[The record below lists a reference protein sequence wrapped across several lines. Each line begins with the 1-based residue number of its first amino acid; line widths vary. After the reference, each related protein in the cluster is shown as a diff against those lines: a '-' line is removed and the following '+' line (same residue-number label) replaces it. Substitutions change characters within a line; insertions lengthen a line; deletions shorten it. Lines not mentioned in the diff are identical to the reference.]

1 MSAERRLREGFVSR
15 SHGNLSMLRLARRM
29 TWLLLTILGLYGSFL
44 VGLFIVMCQ
53 PPQRFGRLMAHV
65 PMSAM
70 AIVPFEPMWNVARK
84 GGTRVGE
91 LAPDF
96 TLPTVDRTAEVSLSS
111 FRGKQPVVLVFGS
124 YT

>member
-1 MSAERRLREGFVSR
+1 MSVERRFREYFISR
-15 SHGNLSMLRLARRM
+15 PYGKRTASRLARGM
-29 TWLLLTILGLYGSFL
+29 TWLLLVILALYGSFL
-44 VGLFIVMCQ
+44 VGMFIVMYQ

-65 PMSAM
+65 PIPAM

-84 GGTRVGE
+84 GSTRVGE

-96 TLPTVDRTAEVSLSS
+96 TLPTADHKTEIRLSS
-111 FRGKQPVVLVFGS
+111 FRGRQPVVLVFGS